1 MRPHITTKVIAFDY
15 NNKAIGKSMQECPYE
30 QIKQA
35 LHQNLFR
42 ILYITKP
49 RLTKKPNKQK
59 KMSMKYHIVCSRS
72 LPCYNKITIPTLTPN
87 DKGI

>member
-1 MRPHITTKVIAFDY
+1 MRPHITIKCIAFDY
-15 NNKAIGKSMQECPYE
+15 HNKATGKSMSECPYE

-35 LHQNLFR
+35 LQQNLFR

-49 RLTKKPNKQK
+49 QLTKKPNKQK

-72 LPCYNKITIPTLTPN
+72 PLCYHKITIPTLTPN